1 MNEKITASMGA
12 QQAPVT
18 LRKSLWQLIL
28 SRIAALREDI
38 SRTFE
43 TGKGVDSV
51 TFSISFIALAAKLA
65 KADGQVTRDE
75 VSMFREI
82 FTIPQR
88 EEENAARVYNL
99 CRQEVTGFQSYAR
112 KLSNA
117 LGAGDV
123 ADGLRHDVLDGLFHI
138 AMADGEF
145 HPDEEGFLRDVAEVF
160 GISETQFDI
169 LIARHVPG
177 RENPFDI
184 LGLPSDASAEEA
196 RRAWRQLVKENH
208 PDILAARG
216 LPEEMQ
222 ALATSRMASINKAYE
237 DVDALLKARTL
248 QEEEQNLS
256 PE

>member
-1 MNEKITASMGA
+1 MSDEIAAAASSDSS
-12 QQAPVT
+12 PVT

-28 SRIAALREDI
+28 SRITALREDI

-43 TGKGVDSV
+43 SGQGVDSV

-82 FTIPQR
+82 FTIPER
-88 EEENAARVYNL
+88 EESNAARVYNL
-99 CRQEVTGFQSYAR
+99 CRQDVSGYHTYAR

-117 LGAGDV
+117 LGNGEV

-145 HPDEEGFLRDVAEVF
+145 HPDEELFLQDVAEVF
-160 GISETQFDI
+160 EIPDAQFDV
-169 LIARHVPG
+169 LVARHVPG
-177 RENPFDI
+177 RENPYDI
-184 LGLPSDASAEEA
+184 LGVPLDVSAEEA
-196 RRAWRQLVKENH
+196 RRAWRQLVKDNH
-208 PDILAARG
+208 PDVLASRG

-222 ALATSRMASINKAYE
+222 SLAVSRMVSINKAYE
-237 DVDALLKARTL
+237 EVSGLLQARML
-248 QEEEQNLS
+248 RADDEYPS
-256 PE
+256 P